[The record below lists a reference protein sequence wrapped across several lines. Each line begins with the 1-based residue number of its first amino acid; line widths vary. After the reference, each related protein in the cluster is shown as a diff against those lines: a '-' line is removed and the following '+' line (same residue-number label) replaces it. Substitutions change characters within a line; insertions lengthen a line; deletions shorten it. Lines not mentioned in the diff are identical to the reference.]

1 MMQKIRWAILILG
14 VLVLIAVMVQNS
26 HPVILKLFFFETEL
40 PTSTLLLATS
50 VLSFLIGALT
60 TGRMMWRRK
69 PGESR
74 RRKVP
79 AASPPSTGL

>member
-1 MMQKIRWAILILG
+1 MLQNLRWAILILG

-60 TGRMMWRRK
+60 TGRMLWQRGARRL
-69 PGESR
+69 PED
-74 RRKVP
+74 
-79 AASPPSTGL
+79 

>member
-26 HPVILKLFFFETEL
+26 HPVLLKLFLFETEL

-60 TGRMMWRRK
+60 TGRMMWHRDTRRHHVK
-69 PGESR
+69 DT
-74 RRKVP
+74 P
-79 AASPPSTGL
+79 ATAPFK